1 MIRAASPQ
9 ILLKPPQWTVFTS
22 NARFRILV
30 AGRRF
35 GKTFLS
41 LVELCRAAWS
51 PGRLVWYVA
60 PTYKQAKRIAWKP
73 LKQMTR
79 PYWASTPN
87 ETDLRIELVTGGTIC
102 LRGADNYD
110 SLRGDGLDFL
120 ILDEYASIAREA
132 WPEVLRPA
140 LADRQGK
147 ALFIGTP
154 RGRDHFYDLY
164 ESAQSQPNWSTFQF
178 TTEEGGNVT
187 HEELESATHEL
198 DERTYR
204 QEFRASFENLT
215 SGMAYYAFDRT
226 ENVRTLRHNPQL
238 PLFWS
243 LDFNVNPMCSVIGQR
258 DGDCVHIL
266 DELSL
271 KDSNTLAACE
281 EFRKKIAPYRTNR
294 YSAVHIDIYGDA
306 TGNGRRTS
314 ASRTDW
320 QIVQDCFRT
329 KFCETKRRVPSSN
342 PPVKDRINCVNAML
356 RNQAG
361 ERRLLID
368 PKCKELILDFERV
381 HWKNDAHGNVLA
393 DIDKSDPARSH
404 LSDALGYM
412 IAYHFGMRG
421 KAGEMPGPPP
431 R

>member
-1 MIRAASPQ
+1 MITLRR
-9 ILLKPPQWTVFTS
+9 PQWTVFNS
-22 NARFRILV
+22 HARFRILV

-35 GKTFLS
+35 GKTYLS

-51 PGRLVWYVA
+51 PGRLAWYVG

-110 SLRGDGLDFL
+110 ALRGDGLDFL

-147 ALFIGTP
+147 VLFIGTP
-154 RGRDHFYDLY
+154 RGHDHFHELFQQ
-164 ESAQSQPNWSTFQF
+164 AHSQPNWATFQF

-187 HEELESATHEL
+187 REELESATHEL

-204 QEFRASFENLT
+204 QEFQASFENQT
-215 SGMAYYAFDRT
+215 VGMVYYAFDRAR
-226 ENVRTLRHNPQL
+226 NVVPRRYNPQL

-258 DGDCVHIL
+258 EGNEVHIL
-266 DELSL
+266 DELAL
-271 KDSNTLAACE
+271 PDSNTWAACE
-281 EFRKKIAPYRTNR
+281 AFWNKIRLWSGSSLYP
-294 YSAVHIDIYGDA
+294 VQIHIFGDA
-306 TGNGRRTS
+306 TGSGRQTS

-320 QIVQDCFRT
+320 QIVKEFFARQ
-329 KFCETKRRVPSSN
+329 FCQMKHHVPSAN

-361 ERRLLID
+361 DRRLVID
-368 PKCKELILDFERV
+368 PKCKELILDLERV
-381 HWKNDAHGNVLA
+381 RWGSDAHGNALTE
-393 DIDKSDPARSH
+393 IDKSDPARSH

-412 IAYHFGMRG
+412 ISYEFGMRG
-421 KAGEMPGPPP
+421 KGGGLPGLV